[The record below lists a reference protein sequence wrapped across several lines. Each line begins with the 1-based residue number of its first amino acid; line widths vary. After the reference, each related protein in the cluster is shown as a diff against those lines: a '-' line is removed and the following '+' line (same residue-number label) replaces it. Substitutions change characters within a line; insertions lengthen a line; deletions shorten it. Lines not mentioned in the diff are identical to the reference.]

1 MFLCL
6 GGLSS
11 LLFSDY
17 GVIWRFVRGAEHCV
31 LKYERSTAE
40 LQTKEVQDAIGAL
53 DYFSVFGKWGRWIH
67 MALLF
72 YLFLVQGHRR
82 LAWMEFTLHP
92 PRFII
97 VLVTVPSCTLMT
109 PIPTPYG
116 WSNTLFLT
124 YLVFA
129 VVVLFESSDDDG
141 PCDV

>member
-1 MFLCL
+1 
-6 GGLSS
+6 
-11 LLFSDY
+11 LLLWSTKAFFIF
-17 GVIWRFVRGAEHCV
+17 GGAEHCV

-53 DYFSVFGKWGRWIH
+53 D
-67 MALLF
+67 LLF
-72 YLFLVQGHRR
+72 GVWKMGAMDSHGTTFLPVSFKDIEGLHGWGSRYIHQGSSSSS
-82 LAWMEFTLHP
+82 FTAA
-92 PRFII
+92 
-97 VLVTVPSCTLMT
+97 SCTLMT

-141 PCDV
+141 PVMCDV